1 MRFNALK
8 QEKNY
13 WWILII
19 LLVITFIPFLGETI
33 YNTKGEPREA
43 IVAVSMLQQDNWILP
58 ESCGG
63 DIPYKPPF
71 FAWCIAAVSLLFG
84 GEVTEFS
91 SRIPSAIAMIVLTMV
106 GFRFYSR
113 RASKFVAM
121 MMALI
126 TMTAFEVYRAA
137 FACRVDMVLTMFIVT
152 SLYALYHHYER
163 GAKGISWIAILL
175 MSGGVLTKGP
185 IAIIL
190 PCLVMGVFYLLRGV
204 RFWRTFT
211 QLAVSGLLACVIP
224 AMWYIAAYQQGGEH
238 FLDLVKEENIDRFL
252 GKMSYGSHENPIHYN
267 FITVISGML
276 PYTLLAI
283 FSLFSI
289 KYSSPIHK
297 GEGAKSLFSRFKR
310 WIKKMD
316 DVKLFSLLSLVL
328 IFTFYC
334 IPKSKRSV
342 YLLPI
347 YPFIAYYL
355 TLYIMYL
362 ARKGAKSIK
371 VYSWVITS
379 LAIVAVVAI
388 VILKSGVIP
397 DTIFSG
403 KRAVENIA
411 FLHGLENIELSVVNI
426 AMFAALIFMIV
437 LTIKNKWDYIQR
449 VMLAMFTI
457 LVIYWNFAAYLQ
469 PAVLNTKSD
478 YPVAQLIKEI
488 VPEGDIYSFVDDKYL
503 RFYTINFYTG
513 DRVKLFEKELPESG
527 VVIVGEKDMKLLLE
541 KYEGKYEFASI
552 FRSDRRSCDRRQPIV
567 LLQFFQKGGKQER
580 L

>member
-1 MRFNALK
+1 MRFDALK

-19 LLVITFIPFLGETI
+19 LLVITFIPFLGEALF
-33 YNTKGEPREA
+33 YSKGEPREA

-71 FAWCIAAVSLLFG
+71 FAWCIAAVSVLFG

-91 SRIPSAIAMIVLTMV
+91 SRVPSAIAMIVMTMV

-113 RASKFVAM
+113 RSPKLVALV
-121 MMALI
+121 MALI

-137 FACRVDMVLTMFIVT
+137 YACRVDMVLTMFIVT

-163 GAKGISWIAILL
+163 GSKGISWIAILL

-185 IAIIL
+185 VAIIL

-204 RFWRTFT
+204 GFWRAFA
-211 QLAVSGLLACVIP
+211 QLALSGILACVIP

-238 FLDLVKEENIDRFL
+238 FLDLVMEENFGRFL

-267 FITVISGML
+267 FVTVISGML

-289 KYSSPIHK
+289 KYSSPFKK
-297 GEGAKSLFSRFKR
+297 GEGVKGLFSRFGV

-328 IFTFYC
+328 IFVFYC

-362 ARKGAKSIK
+362 ARKGAKSLK
-371 VYSWVITS
+371 VYLWVITS
-379 LAIVAVVAI
+379 LAIAVVCAI
-388 VILKSGVIP
+388 VVLKLGIIP
-397 DTIFSG
+397 ETIFSG
-403 KRAVENIA
+403 KRAAENVA
-411 FLHGLENIELSVVNI
+411 FLHGLENIELSFVNI
-426 AMFAALIFMIV
+426 AMFLSLILVIV
-437 LTIKNKWDYIQR
+437 LSIKNQR
-449 VMLAMFTI
+449 GCLSTGIMAIFTTLI
-457 LVIYWNFAAYLQ
+457 IYWNFSAYLQ
-469 PAVLNTKSD
+469 PAVLNVKSD
-478 YPVAQLIKEI
+478 YHVAQLVKDV
-488 VPEGDIYSFVDDKYL
+488 VPEGEIYSFVDDKYL
-503 RFYTINFYTG
+503 RFYTINFYTD
-513 DRVKLFEKELPESG
+513 DRVKLFDKELPESG

-541 KYEGKYEFASI
+541 KFEGEYEFASV

-567 LLQFFQKGGKQER
+567 LLNFYRKSK
-580 L
+580 

>member
-1 MRFNALK
+1 MQFK
-8 QEKNY
+8 TFTQERNY

-19 LLVITFIPFLGETI
+19 LLVITFISFLGETI

-91 SRIPSAIAMIVLTMV
+91 SRVPSAIAMIILTMV

-113 RASKFVAM
+113 RASKIVAFA
-121 MMALI
+121 MALI

-137 FACRVDMVLTMFIVT
+137 YACRVDMVLTMFIVT

-204 RFWRTFT
+204 GFWRTFA
-211 QLAVSGLLACVIP
+211 QFVVSGLLACVIP

-238 FLDLVKEENIDRFL
+238 FLNLAMEENFGRFL
-252 GKMSYGSHENPIHYN
+252 GKMSYESHVNPIHYN
-267 FITVISGML
+267 FVTVISGML

-289 KYSSPIHK
+289 KYSSPLHK
-297 GEGAKSLFSRFKR
+297 GEGVKTLFSRFR
-310 WIKKMD
+310 VWIKKMD

-328 IFTFYC
+328 IFIFYC

-371 VYSWVITS
+371 VYSWIITS
-379 LAIVAVVAI
+379 LAIVVVSAII
-388 VILKSGVIP
+388 VIKLGVIP
-397 DTIFSG
+397 ETIFSG
-403 KRAVENIA
+403 KRAAENVA
-411 FLHGLENIELSVVNI
+411 FLHGLENIELSFVNI
-426 AMFAALIFMIV
+426 AMFLSLILVIV
-437 LTIKNKWDYIQR
+437 LSIKNQR
-449 VMLAMFTI
+449 GCFHSGIMAIFTI
-457 LVIYWNFAAYLQ
+457 LTLYWNFSAYLQ

-488 VPEGDIYSFVDDKYL
+488 VPEGEVYSFIDDDYL
-503 RFYTINFYTG
+503 RFYTINFYIG
-513 DRVKLFEKELPESG
+513 DRVKLFDKELPEKG
-527 VVIVGEKDMKLLLE
+527 VLIVGEKDMDLLIE
-541 KYEGKYEFASI
+541 KYEDKYEFASI
-552 FRSDRRSCDRRQPIV
+552 FRSDRRSCDRRQPII
-567 LLQFFQKGGKQER
+567 LLQFNQTK
-580 L
+580 

>member
-19 LLVITFIPFLGETI
+19 LLVITFIPFLGEAI

-84 GEVTEFS
+84 GEVTEFT

-204 RFWRTFT
+204 GFWRTFT

-252 GKMSYGSHENPIHYN
+252 GKMSYSSHANPIHYN

-289 KYSSPIHK
+289 TVS
-297 GEGAKSLFSRFKR
+297 
-310 WIKKMD
+310 
-316 DVKLFSLLSLVL
+316 
-328 IFTFYC
+328 
-334 IPKSKRSV
+334 
-342 YLLPI
+342 
-347 YPFIAYYL
+347 
-355 TLYIMYL
+355 
-362 ARKGAKSIK
+362 
-371 VYSWVITS
+371 
-379 LAIVAVVAI
+379 
-388 VILKSGVIP
+388 
-397 DTIFSG
+397 
-403 KRAVENIA
+403 
-411 FLHGLENIELSVVNI
+411 
-426 AMFAALIFMIV
+426 
-437 LTIKNKWDYIQR
+437 
-449 VMLAMFTI
+449 
-457 LVIYWNFAAYLQ
+457 
-469 PAVLNTKSD
+469 
-478 YPVAQLIKEI
+478 
-488 VPEGDIYSFVDDKYL
+488 
-503 RFYTINFYTG
+503 
-513 DRVKLFEKELPESG
+513 
-527 VVIVGEKDMKLLLE
+527 
-541 KYEGKYEFASI
+541 
-552 FRSDRRSCDRRQPIV
+552 
-567 LLQFFQKGGKQER
+567 
-580 L
+580 

>member
-1 MRFNALK
+1 MRFKALT

-19 LLVITFIPFLGETI
+19 LLVITFIPFLGEAL

-43 IVAVSMLQQDNWILP
+43 IVAVSMLQQGNWILP

-71 FAWCIAAVSLLFG
+71 FAWCIATLSSLMG

-91 SRIPSAIAMIVLTMV
+91 SRLPSAIAMIVMTMV

-113 RASKFVAM
+113 RASKFVALV
-121 MMALI
+121 MALI

-137 FACRVDMVLTMFIVT
+137 YACRVDMVLTMFIVT

-185 IAIIL
+185 IAILL

-204 RFWRTFT
+204 GFWRTVA
-211 QLAVSGLLACVIP
+211 QYVIMGVLACVIP

-238 FLDLVKEENIDRFL
+238 FLNLAMEENFGRFL
-252 GKMSYGSHENPIHYN
+252 GKMSYESHVNPIHYN
-267 FITVISGML
+267 FVTVISGML

-289 KYSSPIHK
+289 KYSSPLHK
-297 GEGAKSLFSRFKR
+297 GEGVKTLFSRFR
-310 WIKKMD
+310 VWIKKMD

-328 IFTFYC
+328 IFIFYC

-371 VYSWVITS
+371 VYSWIITS
-379 LAIVAVVAI
+379 LAIVVVSAII
-388 VILKSGVIP
+388 VIKLGVIP
-397 DTIFSG
+397 ETIFSG
-403 KRAVENIA
+403 KRAAENVA
-411 FLHGLENIELSVVNI
+411 FLHGLENIELSFVNI
-426 AMFAALIFMIV
+426 AMFLSLILVIV
-437 LTIKNKWDYIQR
+437 LSIKNQR
-449 VMLAMFTI
+449 GCLSTGIMAIFTI
-457 LVIYWNFAAYLQ
+457 LAIYWNFSAYLQ

-478 YPVAQLIKEI
+478 YPVAQLVKDI
-488 VPEGDIYSFVDDKYL
+488 VPEGEIYSFVDDKYL

-513 DRVKLFEKELPESG
+513 DRVKLFDKELPESG
-527 VVIVGEKDMKLLLE
+527 VVIVGEKDMELLLE
-541 KYEGKYEFASI
+541 KYESKYEFASI
-552 FRSDRRSCDRRQPIV
+552 FRSDRRSCDRRQPIL

>member
-1 MRFNALK
+1 MRFDALK

-19 LLVITFIPFLGETI
+19 LLVITFIPFLGEAL

-71 FAWCIAAVSLLFG
+71 FAWCIAAVSVLFG

-91 SRIPSAIAMIVLTMV
+91 SRVPSAIAMIVMTMV

-113 RASKFVAM
+113 RASKLVALV
-121 MMALI
+121 MALI

-137 FACRVDMVLTMFIVT
+137 CACRVDMVLTMFIVT

-185 IAIIL
+185 IAILL
-190 PCLVMGVFYLLRGV
+190 PCLVVGVFYLLRGV
-204 RFWRTFT
+204 GFRRAFA
-211 QLAVSGLLACVIP
+211 QLALSGILACVIP

-238 FLDLVKEENIDRFL
+238 FLDLVMEENVDRFL
-252 GKMSYGSHENPIHYN
+252 GKMSYGSHENPVHYN
-267 FITVISGML
+267 FVTVISGML
-276 PYTLLAI
+276 PYTLLVI

-289 KYSSPIHK
+289 KYSSPLKK
-297 GEGAKSLFSRFKR
+297 GEGAKGLFSRFR
-310 WIKKMD
+310 VWIKKMD

-328 IFTFYC
+328 IFVFYC

-362 ARKGAKSIK
+362 ARKGSKSLK

-379 LAIVAVVAI
+379 LAIVVVCAI
-388 VILKSGVIP
+388 VVLKLGIIP
-397 DTIFSG
+397 ETIFSG
-403 KRAVENIA
+403 KRAAENVA
-411 FLHGLENIELSVVNI
+411 FLHGLESIELSFVNI
-426 AMFAALIFMIV
+426 AMFLSLILVIV
-437 LTIKNKWDYIQR
+437 LSIRNQR
-449 VMLAMFTI
+449 GCLSTGIMAIFTT
-457 LVIYWNFAAYLQ
+457 LMIYWNFAAYLQ

-478 YPVAQLIKEI
+478 YPVAQI
-488 VPEGDIYSFVDDKYL
+488 VNEMVPTGKIYSFVDDKYL
-503 RFYTINFYTG
+503 RFYTINFYIG
-513 DRVKLFEKELPESG
+513 DRVKLFDKELPESG

-541 KYEGKYEFASI
+541 KFDGEYEFASI

-567 LLQFFQKGGKQER
+567 LLDFYRKSK
-580 L
+580 

>member
-19 LLVITFIPFLGETI
+19 LLIITFIPFLGEAI

-71 FAWCIAAVSLLFG
+71 FAWCIATVSLLFG

-91 SRIPSAIAMIVLTMV
+91 SRVPSAIAMIVLTMV

-113 RASKFVAM
+113 RASKFVAFAM
-121 MMALI
+121 TLI

-137 FACRVDMVLTMFIVT
+137 YACRVDMVLTMFIVT

-190 PCLVMGVFYLLRGV
+190 PCLVMGIFYLLRGV
-204 RFWRTFT
+204 GFWRTFA
-211 QLAVSGLLACVIP
+211 QFAASGLLACVIP
-224 AMWYIAAYQQGGEH
+224 AIWYMAAYQQGGEH

-267 FITVISGML
+267 FVTVISGML

-289 KYSSPIHK
+289 KYSSPFHK
-297 GEGAKSLFSRFKR
+297 GEGAKELFSRFKR
-310 WIKKMD
+310 WINKMD

-362 ARKGAKSIK
+362 ARKGAKSLK
-371 VYSWVITS
+371 VFSWVITS
-379 LAIVAVVAI
+379 LAIAVVAAI
-388 VILKSGVIP
+388 VIIKLGVIP

-411 FLHGLENIELSVVNI
+411 FLHGLENIELSFVNI
-426 AMFAALIFMIV
+426 ALFLSLISMIV
-437 LTIKNKWDYIQR
+437 ISIKNQR
-449 VMLAMFTI
+449 GCFHSGIMAIFTI
-457 LVIYWNFAAYLQ
+457 LTLYWNFSAYLQ

-488 VPEGDIYSFVDDKYL
+488 VPEGEVYSFIDDDYL
-503 RFYTINFYTG
+503 RFYTINFYIG
-513 DRVKLFEKELPESG
+513 DRVKLFDKELPEKG
-527 VVIVGEKDMKLLLE
+527 VLIVGEKDMDLLIE
-541 KYEGKYEFASI
+541 KYEDKYEFASI
-552 FRSDRRSCDRRQPIV
+552 FRSDRRSCDRRQPII
-567 LLQFFQKGGKQER
+567 LLQFNQTK
-580 L
+580 

>member
-121 MMALI
+121 VMALI

-204 RFWRTFT
+204 GFWRTFT

-252 GKMSYGSHENPIHYN
+252 GKMSYDSHENPIHYN

-310 WIKKMD
+310 WIMKMD

-437 LTIKNKWDYIQR
+437 ISIKNKWDYIQR
-449 VMLAMFTI
+449 VMLAIFTI

-478 YPVAQLIKEI
+478 YPVAQLIKEV

-541 KYEGKYEFASI
+541 KYEDKYEFASI

-567 LLQFFQKGGKQER
+567 LLQFAQKGGKQER

>member
-19 LLVITFIPFLGETI
+19 LLIITFIPFLGEAI

-71 FAWCIAAVSLLFG
+71 FAWCIATVSLLFG

-91 SRIPSAIAMIVLTMV
+91 SRVPSAIAMIVLTMV

-113 RASKFVAM
+113 RASKFVAFAM
-121 MMALI
+121 TLI

-137 FACRVDMVLTMFIVT
+137 YACRVDMVLTMFIVT

-204 RFWRTFT
+204 GFWRTFA
-211 QLAVSGLLACVIP
+211 QFVVSGLLACVIP

-267 FITVISGML
+267 FVTVISGML

-289 KYSSPIHK
+289 KYSSPFHK
-297 GEGAKSLFSRFKR
+297 GEGAKELFSHFKR
-310 WIKKMD
+310 WINKMD

-342 YLLPI
+342 YFLPI

-362 ARKGAKSIK
+362 ARKGAKSLK
-371 VYSWVITS
+371 VFSWVITS
-379 LAIVAVVAI
+379 LAIAVVAAI
-388 VILKSGVIP
+388 VIIKLGVIP
-397 DTIFSG
+397 
-403 KRAVENIA
+403 AENCI
-411 FLHGLENIELSVVNI
+411 GNNS
-426 AMFAALIFMIV
+426 
-437 LTIKNKWDYIQR
+437 
-449 VMLAMFTI
+449 
-457 LVIYWNFAAYLQ
+457 
-469 PAVLNTKSD
+469 
-478 YPVAQLIKEI
+478 
-488 VPEGDIYSFVDDKYL
+488 
-503 RFYTINFYTG
+503 
-513 DRVKLFEKELPESG
+513 
-527 VVIVGEKDMKLLLE
+527 
-541 KYEGKYEFASI
+541 
-552 FRSDRRSCDRRQPIV
+552 
-567 LLQFFQKGGKQER
+567 
-580 L
+580 

>member
-19 LLVITFIPFLGETI
+19 LLVITFIPFLGEAI

-84 GEVTEFS
+84 GEVTEFT
-91 SRIPSAIAMIVLTMV
+91 SRIPSAIAMIVLTIV

-121 MMALI
+121 VMALI

-204 RFWRTFT
+204 GFWRTFT

-403 KRAVENIA
+403 KRAGENIA

-437 LTIKNKWDYIQR
+437 ISIKNKWDYIQR

-478 YPVAQLIKEI
+478 YPVAQLIKEV

-513 DRVKLFEKELPESG
+513 DRVKLFEKKLPESG

-541 KYEGKYEFASI
+541 KYEDKYEFASI

-567 LLQFFQKGGKQER
+567 LLQFVQKGGKQER